1 MKVITTLFESIL
13 SGDNGSVWTPED
25 KTSTWSWGGKADAT
39 STWSWGGKA
48 DATST
53 WSWGGKVS

>member
-39 STWSWGGKA
+39 STWSWGGK
-48 DATST
+48 
-53 WSWGGKVS
+53 VS